1 LGAGCS
7 SPTRLPQTEEDP
19 GDNKDAAG
27 IGFIGKVFEI
37 LVPGIMD
44 ESNKNSGIT
53 VSLVLES

>member
-1 LGAGCS
+1 LQL
-7 SPTRLPQTEEDP
+7 TNRLPQTEEDP